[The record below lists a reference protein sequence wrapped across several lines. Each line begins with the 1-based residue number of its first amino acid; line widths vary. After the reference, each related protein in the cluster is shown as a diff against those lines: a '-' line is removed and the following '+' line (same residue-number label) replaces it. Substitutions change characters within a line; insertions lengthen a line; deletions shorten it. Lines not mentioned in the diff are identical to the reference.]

1 MGGRTAQLT
10 GPDVHLGRE
19 GGQTAGGIDGQH
31 AGRVVGAGQEHGVH
45 HIDAAHRLAGLQAD
59 GVAPVGPDGLK
70 FRCEA
75 GRDGDTGTEV
85 GAAFQ
90 HEKGRHHL
98 GQAGDA
104 AGKVGVLLHENFAGV
119 GIEEVDGFLRVGGLN
134 GHRVDGE
141 TGQCRC
147 SHECSGQNQSQK
159 PPRKGMKLHK
169 LILLRKPGG
178 FLAPTIRA
186 IIKNTINEAKEKGG
200 FSTMTLSFGGKM
212 PRDEGAVF
220 VAANATVLGDVTLG
234 RGVNIWYGA
243 VLRADEGALILG
255 ENSNVQDNA
264 VLHCDPG
271 GQVVL
276 GKNVTVG
283 HSAIVH
289 GCTVGDNSLIGMHAT
304 ILNHAVVGRNCIIG
318 AGALVP
324 EGMVI
329 PDNSVA
335 VGVPARVI
343 KTIRDDQLAHNI
355 ENAKAYVEMGRQHA
369 AL

>member
-1 MGGRTAQLT
+1 M
-10 GPDVHLGRE
+10 
-19 GGQTAGGIDGQH
+19 
-31 AGRVVGAGQEHGVH
+31 
-45 HIDAAHRLAGLQAD
+45 
-59 GVAPVGPDGLK
+59 
-70 FRCEA
+70 
-75 GRDGDTGTEV
+75 
-85 GAAFQ
+85 
-90 HEKGRHHL
+90 
-98 GQAGDA
+98 
-104 AGKVGVLLHENFAGV
+104 
-119 GIEEVDGFLRVGGLN
+119 
-134 GHRVDGE
+134 
-141 TGQCRC
+141 
-147 SHECSGQNQSQK
+147 
-159 PPRKGMKLHK
+159 M
-169 LILLRKPGG
+169 
-178 FLAPTIRA
+178 
-186 IIKNTINEAKEKGG
+186 
-200 FSTMTLSFGGKM
+200 LSFGGKM

-283 HSAIVH
+283 HSALVH

-343 KTIRDDQLAHNI
+343 KTIRDDQLDPQHRECRSLCGDGPSARG
-355 ENAKAYVEMGRQHA
+355 ARQPLKYTSSA
-369 AL
+369 TCSLSSFCAIISLGIPSSIPQIFIGGSYYEY

>member
-1 MGGRTAQLT
+1 M
-10 GPDVHLGRE
+10 
-19 GGQTAGGIDGQH
+19 
-31 AGRVVGAGQEHGVH
+31 
-45 HIDAAHRLAGLQAD
+45 
-59 GVAPVGPDGLK
+59 
-70 FRCEA
+70 
-75 GRDGDTGTEV
+75 
-85 GAAFQ
+85 
-90 HEKGRHHL
+90 
-98 GQAGDA
+98 
-104 AGKVGVLLHENFAGV
+104 
-119 GIEEVDGFLRVGGLN
+119 
-134 GHRVDGE
+134 
-141 TGQCRC
+141 
-147 SHECSGQNQSQK
+147 
-159 PPRKGMKLHK
+159 M
-169 LILLRKPGG
+169 
-178 FLAPTIRA
+178 
-186 IIKNTINEAKEKGG
+186 
-200 FSTMTLSFGGKM
+200 LSFGGKM

-289 GCTVGDNSLIGMHAT
+289 GCTV
-304 ILNHAVVGRNCIIG
+304 
-318 AGALVP
+318 
-324 EGMVI
+324 
-329 PDNSVA
+329 A

-369 AL
+369 ALVSP